1 MASIV
6 QFVDSISANPM
17 VRLDL
22 NSRLSGLMVK
32 PASIDL
38 SPPPLKQS
46 WASTLLAPGARP
58 TAANHENRTVK
69 LPIALV
75 GQPNSDTAATVLQR
89 LAREL
94 DRSSNL
100 LMMKLDGMSSPVF
113 FRTFRDT
120 YTLSMLRLLLTAKTG
135 IVLELPAEPYGIGL
149 PQTAVNAVTVY
160 ADPAHPAAPL
170 NPNANFNSNVTGWS
184 PTGGTFVQSSAQA
197 HEGSGSG
204 LFTPDAVTV
213 TTKVELS
220 THFTAVAGQ
229 IYRGHAWIR
238 CDVARSIS
246 LNVDFYTAADVYIS
260 SVTRTIAVAATTWT
274 EFDAADIAP
283 AGTGKVGLSQTMTG
297 TPPASNKF
305 YTDEAW
311 VALVGDGGANGCHVD
326 IPAGTIIGDVETPAD
341 IMIDAPHILDATVKP
356 KSVFAMRRHGTPAQA
371 PFLLQAETMTG
382 SNGTAIGAANDA
394 NFSGGGPNY
403 MRVTPSNTN
412 NLLRLAKTGFP
423 IATPNSNYRGT
434 YKLLARVRQ
443 NTGGDTYKVQS
454 VYGYGSYTIT
464 NDQVQVPQITASQYV
479 ELGLVT
485 FPIGPDPVYD
495 MTGVE
500 LPVDNSGVFLQLFVQ
515 RSAGTGTLDVDHL
528 LLVPA
533 DDTYGLVDWPDETT
547 SAPTIHY
554 DGIAES
560 AWAETSGA
568 FMSLS
573 PSAGPYGGFMLLSP
587 QAAQRLVFV
596 PVVNQASGETIS
608 YSYTV
613 TIRYL
618 PRYLF
623 VAPAA
628 T

>member
-1 MASIV
+1 
-6 QFVDSISANPM
+6 
-17 VRLDL
+17 
-22 NSRLSGLMVK
+22 
-32 PASIDL
+32 
-38 SPPPLKQS
+38 
-46 WASTLLAPGARP
+46 
-58 TAANHENRTVK
+58 
-69 LPIALV
+69 
-75 GQPNSDTAATVLQR
+75 
-89 LAREL
+89 
-94 DRSSNL
+94 
-100 LMMKLDGMSSPVF
+100 
-113 FRTFRDT
+113 
-120 YTLSMLRLLLTAKTG
+120 
-135 IVLELPAEPYGIGL
+135 
-149 PQTAVNAVTVY
+149 
-160 ADPAHPAAPL
+160 
-170 NPNANFNSNVTGWS
+170 
-184 PTGGTFVQSSAQA
+184 
-197 HEGSGSG
+197 
-204 LFTPDAVTV
+204 
-213 TTKVELS
+213 
-220 THFTAVAGQ
+220 
-229 IYRGHAWIR
+229 
-238 CDVARSIS
+238 
-246 LNVDFYTAADVYIS
+246 
-260 SVTRTIAVAATTWT
+260 
-274 EFDAADIAP
+274 
-283 AGTGKVGLSQTMTG
+283 
-297 TPPASNKF
+297 
-305 YTDEAW
+305 
-311 VALVGDGGANGCHVD
+311 
-326 IPAGTIIGDVETPAD
+326 
-341 IMIDAPHILDATVKP
+341 
-356 KSVFAMRRHGTPAQA
+356 
-371 PFLLQAETMTG
+371 MTG

-485 FPIGPDPVYD
+485 FPIGPDPVYG